1 MGLSGM
7 ATSPPGG
14 ADSVS
19 PLDEEQVR
27 LVRAAGEWASQDVDP
42 ETRAEARRL
51 VARAREGSAD
61 AIAELEDAFGGRLA
75 FGTAGLRGRLGAGP
89 RRMNRVVVS
98 QTSAGFATY
107 LLDRA
112 SRGGTDTP
120 PSIVIGYD
128 GRVNSDVFAR
138 DTAEVMAGA
147 GVRVFLLP
155 EPGPTPLTAFAVRHL
170 GVSAGVMITAS
181 HNPPRDNGYKVYLGD
196 ADAGSQIVPP
206 VDAEIAARIESVAAT
221 PVARIPRST
230 DYTVLG
236 PGVTNAYVAE
246 TSAAVLAGLPQPP
259 DAPGTARGA
268 DTDLSIA
275 YTAMHGVGSEIA
287 RRVFVATGLPR
298 VTPVPQQDRP
308 DSGFPTVSF
317 PNPEEP
323 GALDLAFRTAREV
336 EADLV
341 VAHDPDAD
349 RLAIALPHPDESS
362 GYRRLTGNELGLLL
376 GWRAAEREHA
386 AAPLAGRAPSGAL
399 ACTIVSSPALRAVA
413 REYGLGYAE
422 TLSGFKWVSRV
433 PGLIFGFEE
442 ALGYLTHPD
451 TVRDK
456 DGISAS
462 ADAIAMVR
470 ELAAEGRTVWDLLD
484 EASERFGHFA
494 SAQVTLRLESM
505 AAASA
510 LTARVREDPP
520 RELGDVPVA
529 SAQDLLQPGLSEVPA
544 DVLRYDLEDGSR
556 VMIRP
561 SGTEPKLKVYLD
573 TFCDEGSAKKRRRAA
588 EQALGALEAAVREYL
603 DGLQRA
609 SGARASEAAGDPET
623 VKEPARS

>member
-1 MGLSGM
+1 MKLPGTGR
-7 ATSPPGG
+7 TSPQGDAGSAAPGDEHG
-14 ADSVS
+14 
-19 PLDEEQVR
+19 PLIATV
-27 LVRAAGEWASQDVDP
+27 GEWAAQDIDP

-51 VARAREGSAD
+51 IAAARDGQAD
-61 AIAELEDAFGGRLA
+61 ALAELEDAFGGRLA

-89 RRMNRVVVS
+89 RRMNRMVVS
-98 QTSAGFATY
+98 QTSAGFAAY
-107 LLDRA
+107 LLERSARNDA
-112 SRGGTDTP
+112 DDP

-138 DTAEVMAGA
+138 DAAEVMAGA

-155 EPGPTPLTAFAVRHL
+155 EAGPTPLTAFAVRHL

-196 ADAGSQIVPP
+196 ADAGSQIVSPA
-206 VDAEIAARIESVAAT
+206 DIEIAAHIDRLAAT
-221 PVARIPRST
+221 PVSGIPRST

-236 PGVTNAYVAE
+236 PGLTSAYVSE
-246 TSAAVLAGLPQPP
+246 TAAAVLAGLPQRP
-259 DAPGTARGA
+259 DAPGSVIGA
-268 DTDLSIA
+268 GTPLTVV
-275 YTAMHGVGSEIA
+275 YTAMHGVGSDIA
-287 RRVFVATGLPR
+287 RRVFGAVGLPR
-298 VTPVPQQDRP
+298 VVPVAQQDRP
-308 DSGFPTVSF
+308 DGAFPTVSF

-323 GALDLAFRTAREV
+323 GALDLAYRVARDV
-336 EADLV
+336 DADLV

-349 RLAIALPHPDESS
+349 RLAIALPHPEERS
-362 GYRRLTGNELGLLL
+362 GFRRLTGNELGLLL
-376 GWRAAEREHA
+376 GWRAAERARA
-386 AAPLAGRAPSGAL
+386 AAALTGSQPSGSL
-399 ACTIVSSPALRAVA
+399 ACTIVSSPALSAVA
-413 REYGLGYAE
+413 RDYGLDYAE

-433 PGLIFGFEE
+433 PQLIFGFEE

-451 TVRDK
+451 IVRDK

-470 ELAAEGRTVWDLLD
+470 ELVSENRTLWDLLD

-505 AAASA
+505 PAASA
-510 LTARVREDPP
+510 LAARVRRDPP
-520 RELGDVPVA
+520 RELGGVKVA
-529 SAQDLLQPGLSEVPA
+529 KTRDLLAPNAAEVPA

-573 TFCDEGSAKKRRRAA
+573 TFGDEGSARKRRKAA
-588 EQALGALEAAVREYL
+588 ERALRTLETAVREYL
-603 DGLQRA
+603 EELQPEA
-609 SGARASEAAGDPET
+609 SGA
-623 VKEPARS
+623 